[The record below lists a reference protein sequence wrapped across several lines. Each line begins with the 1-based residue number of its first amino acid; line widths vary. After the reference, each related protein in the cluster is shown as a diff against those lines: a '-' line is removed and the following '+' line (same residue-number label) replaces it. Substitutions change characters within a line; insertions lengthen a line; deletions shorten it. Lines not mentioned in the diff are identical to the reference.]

1 MSKDLGSTLELE
13 KVNEPHSLSLVKLT
27 HYLGTDDVQGLS
39 SAEARRRLE
48 LYGPNS
54 LPRIRG
60 SFWRVYLAPIFN
72 GLITIYIISIL
83 ALFLVGFSFGI
94 NSAIGQS
101 YMWAIIIAFNAGLA
115 IIQQFRAQ
123 KKLEALQ
130 ALAADT
136 TVVIRDG
143 SKHEIDTTQV
153 VPGDLLVLTQG
164 DRIPADGRLSE
175 ASDLQIVEA
184 SLTGESNSILKSS
197 MRAPLPADTPLHA
210 RNNMVFRGTFV
221 ATGSGHYIT
230 TATGQDTEI
239 GKISQGLETLNTGDI
254 PLRRKVNRL
263 ALFLGAGAIVLLFV
277 SLASRIIPPLL
288 TGDLTLALF
297 GDFANRAIVTAMT
310 IMPIN
315 IPLLTTIVLLT
326 GVLMMASRGVIV
338 RDLSAVESLGR
349 VSVICTDKTG
359 TLTRSEMMVSFVWD
373 GEDLFH
379 ATGKGYAPTG
389 KLYHIKGN
397 PDSID
402 SFEKEPINIKSY
414 DRLGLIIRIGGLNND
429 AELVTEETPDGGQVQ
444 WRAVG
449 DPTEAALL
457 ALLRKSGI
465 VESALKTSYPL
476 VLNFPF
482 DSTLKRMTRVFTHP
496 SGDYVAFVKGATN
509 VLLERCTHIG
519 DDRNARQL
527 TEKRANEISKIVDT
541 FAARGNRVLSFAVRR
556 LKEDELPKRSGP
568 KSRDSV
574 EQGLTY
580 VGFVCI
586 VDPPREGVRE
596 AVKEC
601 ANAGIN
607 TIMITGDALETAR
620 TIGNQL
626 AIIDESEI
634 AVEGEEITQVDDDE
648 FLHIRVFARVNPD
661 DKQIIVQRHK
671 DAGHAVAVTGD
682 GVNDALAL
690 SISDVGIAMGI
701 TGTDVAKEAS
711 DMIIADD
718 SFTSIVDGVRQGRGL
733 FNKIRM
739 MIFFYISINLA
750 ESVIFFGT
758 FLLFPQIQFLTYWQ
772 HIFLTIT
779 SHTWPGLAL
788 VFDRTSKYV
797 MQEKPRDTEG
807 LISRRLGAYLILNS
821 FFILLGVSFVYYLTW
836 SAILPGSTELIPFSL
851 AAEQKARVMALTVL
865 LFAESLMILSIR
877 RINQSI
883 LRSIRRESFI
893 LIYILIGFVF
903 LMHWGLMYI
912 PEVSIIL
919 ADFGINFDFIPLAQL
934 DWLIAFMFALP
945 TIVGMELA
953 KWFSRRRNIF
963 Y

>member
-1 MSKDLGSTLELE
+1 MSEGQGSILEVD
-13 KVNEPHSLSLVKLT
+13 KVIEPHSLSLTKLID
-27 HYLGTDDVQGLS
+27 YLGTDEVQGLS
-39 SAEARRRLE
+39 SAEAKRRFE
-48 LYGPNS
+48 LFGPNS

-72 GLITIYIISIL
+72 GLITIYIVSIVAL
-83 ALFLVGFSFGI
+83 LFLGYLIGVE
-94 NSAIGQS
+94 SARAQS
-101 YMWAIIIAFNAGLA
+101 IIWAVIITFNALLA
-115 IIQQFRAQ
+115 IVQQYRAQ

-143 SKHEIDTTQV
+143 TKHEIDTAQV
-153 VPGDLLVLTQG
+153 VLGDLLVLAQG
-164 DRIPADGRLSE
+164 DRIPADGRLTE
-175 ASDLQIVEA
+175 ASDLQIVES
-184 SLTGESNSILKSS
+184 SLTGESHPVMKSS
-197 MRAPLPADTPLHA
+197 IRGPIDTDTPLHA
-210 RNNMVFRGTFV
+210 QNNMVFRGTFV
-221 ATGSGHYIT
+221 ATGSGHYLT
-230 TATGQDTEI
+230 TGTGQNTEI

-254 PLRRKVNRL
+254 PLRQKVNRL
-263 ALFLGAGAIVLLFV
+263 ALYLGAGAIILLLV
-277 SLASRIIPPLL
+277 SLASRIIGPIL
-288 TGDLTLALF
+288 TGFLTLTDF
-297 GDFANRAIVTAMT
+297 GEDAYGAIITAMT

-326 GVLMMASRGVIV
+326 GVLVMASRGVIV

-359 TLTRSEMMVSFVWD
+359 TLTRSEMMVNFVWD
-373 GEDLFH
+373 GEHLYH
-379 ATGKGYAPTG
+379 VTGRGYEPTG
-389 KLYHIKGN
+389 KLYIIKGN
-397 PDSID
+397 PDSDD
-402 SFEKEPINIKSY
+402 SFEKEPIQISTY
-414 DRLGLIIRIGGLNND
+414 DRLGLLIRIGGLNND
-429 AELVTEETPDGGQVQ
+429 AELVTEKIADGGQVQ

-457 ALLRKSGI
+457 SLLRKSG
-465 VESALKTSYPL
+465 VAESALKTSYPM
-476 VLNFPF
+476 VQNYPF
-482 DSTLKRMTRVFTHP
+482 DSRLKRMTRVFKHP
-496 SGDYVAFVKGATN
+496 AGDYIAFVKGATN

-519 DDRNARQL
+519 DDNNYERL
-527 TEKRANEISKIVDT
+527 SEKRAKEISKLVDA
-541 FAARGNRVLSFAVRR
+541 FGARGYRVLSFAVRR
-556 LKEDELPKRSGP
+556 FTEEELPKRPGP
-568 KSRDSV
+568 KARDIV
-574 EQGLTY
+574 EQNLAY

-601 ANAGIN
+601 ADAGIN
-607 TIMITGDALETAR
+607 TIMITGDAGKTAR
-620 TIGNQL
+620 TIGSQL
-626 AIIDESEI
+626 AIVKDEDLVI
-634 AVEGEEITQVDDDE
+634 EGEEITSVSDDE
-648 FLHIRVFARVNPD
+648 FQRIRVFARVNPD
-661 DKQIIVQRHK
+661 DKQVIVQRHK

-718 SFTSIVDGVRQGRGL
+718 SFTSIVDGVKQGRGL

-739 MIFFYISINLA
+739 MIFFYVSINLA
-750 ESVIFFGT
+750 ESIIFFGT
-758 FLLFPQIQFLTYWQ
+758 FLLGISFLTDWQ
-772 HIFLTIT
+772 KIFLTIT

-807 LISRRLGAYLILNS
+807 LITRRLGVYLILNS
-821 FFILLGVSFVYYLTW
+821 FFILLGVSLVYYLTLG
-836 SAILPGSTELIPFSL
+836 AFLPGSTEFLAFSPE
-851 AAEQKARVMALTVL
+851 AIQKARVMALTVL
-865 LFAESLMILSIR
+865 LFSESLMILSIR

-883 LRSIRRESFI
+883 LKSIRRESFI

-903 LMHWGLMYI
+903 LMHCGLMYI

-919 ADFGINFDFIPLAQL
+919 NDFGISFDFVPLSQL
-934 DWLIAFMFALP
+934 DWLIAFMLALP
-945 TIVGMELA
+945 TIVGMELV
-953 KWFSRRRNIF
+953 KWASRKREIF

>member
-1 MSKDLGSTLELE
+1 MSEDVTPVMEFE
-13 KVNEPHSLSLVKLT
+13 KVIQPHSLSLAKLT
-27 HYLGTDDVQGLS
+27 HYLDTDAVQGLS
-39 SAEARRRLE
+39 SAEAQRRLDVF
-48 LYGPNS
+48 GPNS
-54 LPRIRG
+54 LPKIRG
-60 SFWRVYLAPIFN
+60 SFWRVYLAPILN
-72 GLITIYIISIL
+72 GLITIYILSIV
-83 ALFLVGFSFGI
+83 ALFLLGLFFGI
-94 NSAIGQS
+94 SSAVMQA
-101 YMWAIIIAFNAGLA
+101 YMWAVIITFNALLA
-115 IIQQFRAQ
+115 VIQQFRAQ

-136 TVVIRDG
+136 TIAIRDG
-143 SKHEIDTTQV
+143 AKHEVDTTQV
-153 VPGDLLVLTQG
+153 VPGDLLVLAQG
-164 DRIPADGRLSE
+164 DRIAADGRLSE
-175 ASDLQIVEA
+175 ASDLQVVEA

-197 MRAPLPADTPLHA
+197 MKNPVPIDTPLHE

-221 ATGSGHYIT
+221 ATGSGRYIA

-254 PLRRKVNRL
+254 PLRKKVNRL
-263 ALFLGAGAIVLLFV
+263 ALFLGAGAIVLLLV
-277 SLASRIIPPLL
+277 SFYSRVMAAIMEH
-288 TGDLTLALF
+288 ALSTPELV
-297 GDFANRAIVTAMT
+297 DNAVRAIITAMT

-326 GVLMMASRGVIV
+326 GVLVMASRGVIV

-359 TLTRSEMMVSFVWD
+359 TLTRSEMMVSYIWD
-373 GEDLFH
+373 GEHFFN
-379 ATGKGYAPTG
+379 ATGNGYAPTG
-389 KLYHIKGN
+389 KLYLIKDN
-397 PDSID
+397 PGS
-402 SFEKEPINIKSY
+402 SNALEKEPISLSSY
-414 DRLGLIIRIGGLNND
+414 DRLGLLIRIGGLNND
-429 AELVTEETPDGGQVQ
+429 AELVAEDASSGGQVQ

-457 ALLRKSGI
+457 SLLRKSGI
-465 VESALKTSYPL
+465 SESALQSSYSM
-476 VLNFPF
+476 VQNYPF
-482 DSTLKRMTRVFTHP
+482 DSRLKRMTRVFAQP
-496 SGDYVAFVKGATN
+496 SGGYIAFVKGATN

-519 DDRNARQL
+519 DDYKAQPL
-527 TEKRANEISKIVDT
+527 TEKRAKEISKAVES
-541 FAARGNRVLSFAVRR
+541 FASQGYRVLSFAIRH
-556 LKEDELPKRSGP
+556 LTEDELPKRPGP
-568 KSRDSV
+568 TARDTV
-574 EQGLTY
+574 EQNLTY

-601 ANAGIN
+601 ASAGIN

-620 TIGNQL
+620 NIATQL
-626 AIIDESEI
+626 AIINDSDI
-634 AVEGEEITQVDDDE
+634 AIEGEKITVIDDVR
-648 FLHIRVFARVNPD
+648 FQKIRVFARVNPD
-661 DKQIIVQRHK
+661 DKQVIVQRHR
-671 DAGHAVAVTGD
+671 DAGNAVAVTGD

-750 ESVIFFGT
+750 ESIIFFGT
-758 FLLFPQIQFLTYWQ
+758 FLLGINFLTYWQ

-807 LISRRLGAYLILNS
+807 IITRRLGIYLILNS
-821 FFILLGVSFVYYLTW
+821 FFILLGVSLIYYLTL
-836 SAILPGSTELIPFSL
+836 SASLPGSYELLAFSPE
-851 AAEQKARVMALTVL
+851 AEQKARVLALTVL

-877 RINQSI
+877 RINQS
-883 LRSIRRESFI
+883 LLKSIRRESFI

-919 ADFGINFDFIPLAQL
+919 ADFGISFDFVALAQL

-945 TIVGMELA
+945 TIVGMELV